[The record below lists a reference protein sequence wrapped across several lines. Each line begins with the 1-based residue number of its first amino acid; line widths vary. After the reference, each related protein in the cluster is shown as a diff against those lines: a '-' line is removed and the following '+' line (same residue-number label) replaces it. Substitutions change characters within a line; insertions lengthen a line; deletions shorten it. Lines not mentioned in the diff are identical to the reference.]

1 MQAAWPGFDVWLGLY
16 PLECHVVSHWDS
28 VSCQAGTTD
37 PSLEVNKSE
46 REAASVAQT
55 KNANSIT
62 SDPRMNA
69 GKHVANFNVIRH
81 GEVLR
86 KLFSFWMRKRT
97 FTISAS
103 GSSCQHPWALQ
114 SAQEYSQLSPLDGK
128 LLPRNGGCSSK
139 LRNWTTKLILPL
151 TSVRNICVRINLAF
165 YPWNS
170 SPTVNATS
178 EKTSLLTFQERKLQD
193 TWQEFLPVAERGG
206 PEK

>member
-1 MQAAWPGFDVWLGLY
+1 
-16 PLECHVVSHWDS
+16 VSHWDS

-86 KLFSFWMRKRT
+86 KLFSF
-97 FTISAS
+97 
-103 GSSCQHPWALQ
+103 
-114 SAQEYSQLSPLDGK
+114 
-128 LLPRNGGCSSK
+128 
-139 LRNWTTKLILPL
+139 
-151 TSVRNICVRINLAF
+151 
-165 YPWNS
+165 
-170 SPTVNATS
+170 
-178 EKTSLLTFQERKLQD
+178 
-193 TWQEFLPVAERGG
+193 
-206 PEK
+206 